1 MPNWNDILEEIQR
14 SKRVDAL
21 DYVRRGYLRKLG
33 EITGRNVIA
42 YYSGWLQKPG
52 MKNTSISDDDKN
64 GFMTVIHNMDRS
76 KGLDLIMHTPG
87 GDTAAT
93 ESIVDYLRRMFGT
106 DIRVIVPQLA
116 MSAGTMIACAS
127 KEIIMGKQSSL
138 GPIDPQFNGIP
149 AHGVIEEFEKAV
161 REIKIDPKTTPAWQ
175 VVISKYHPTF
185 IGECEKAIKWSS
197 EMVQNWLENGMFK
210 DIDDAATKARYIVK
224 ELNNHIDTKTHA
236 RHIAIDEC
244 IRIGLKITSLEDLMR
259 EENLQDIVL
268 SIHHSFMHT
277 FAMSSAIKII
287 ENDFEIAY
295 IQHFNNNQQI
305 QVVNQP
311 ARLKQIVEKQKT
323 VESIEPS
330 N

>member
-1 MPNWNDILEEIQR
+1 MPSWNDILAEIQS
-14 SKRVDAL
+14 SKRIDAL
-21 DYVRRGYLRKLG
+21 DFVRRSYLRKLYD
-33 EITGRNVIA
+33 ITGRNVIA
-42 YYSGWLQKPG
+42 YYSGWLQKSG
-52 MKNTSISDDDKN
+52 TNNSSILDDDKN

-76 KGLDLIMHTPG
+76 KGLDLILHTPG

-149 AHGVIEEFEKAV
+149 AHGVIEEFEKALKEV
-161 REIKIDPKTTPAWQ
+161 QTNPERIPIWQ
-175 VVISKYHPTF
+175 VVVSKYHPTF

-197 EMVQNWLENGMFK
+197 DMVNDWLISGMFQGEA
-210 DIDDAATKARYIVK
+210 DSGAKAKGIVD

-236 RHIAIDEC
+236 RHIPIDEC
-244 IRIGLKITSLEDLMR
+244 RRIGLKITSLEDYMK
-259 EENLQDIVL
+259 EQDFQDIVL

-287 ENDFEIAY
+287 ENHNDIAY
-295 IQHFNNNQQI
+295 IQHIPMQFQQPI
-305 QVVNQP
+305 G
-311 ARLKQIVEKQKT
+311 IVQQQN
-323 VESIEPS
+323 VPQQLLSIED
-330 N
+330 

>member
-1 MPNWNDILEEIQR
+1 MPSWNNILEEIQK

-21 DYVRRGYLRKLG
+21 DFVRRGYLRKLS
-33 EITGRNVIA
+33 EKTGRNVIA
-42 YYSGWLQKPG
+42 YYSGWLQKSG
-52 MKNTSISDDDKN
+52 IKNTSISDDDKN

-149 AHGVIEEFEKAV
+149 AHGVIEEFQRAIQ
-161 REIKIDPKTTPAWQ
+161 EIKADPRTTPAWQ

-185 IGECEKAIKWSS
+185 IGECEKAITWSS
-197 EMVQNWLENGMFK
+197 EMVQNWLETGMFNG
-210 DIDDAATKARYIVK
+210 DQDASSKAQAIVN

-244 IRIGLKITSLEDLMR
+244 RRMGLKITSLEDLMR
-259 EENLQDIVL
+259 EDDLQDIVL

-295 IQHFNNNQQI
+295 IQHFHNNQQI
-305 QVVNQP
+305 QVVQQP
-311 ARLKQIVEKQKT
+311 NPPKQEAKDQ
-323 VESIEPS
+323 E
-330 N
+330 

>member
-1 MPNWNDILEEIQR
+1 MPSWNAILEEIQQ
-14 SKRVDAL
+14 SKRIDAL
-21 DYVRRGYLRKLG
+21 DYVRRSYLKKLNV
-33 EITGRNVIA
+33 ITGRNVIA

-52 MKNTSISDDDKN
+52 TNNSSILDDDKN
-64 GFMTVIHNMDRS
+64 GFMTVIHNMDRN
-76 KGLDLIMHTPG
+76 KGLDLILHTPG

-93 ESIVDYLRRMFGT
+93 ESIVDYLRRMFNT

-149 AHGVIEEFEKAV
+149 AHGVIEEFEKALKEV
-161 REIKIDPKTTPAWQ
+161 QTSPETIPIWQ
-175 VVISKYHPTF
+175 VVVSKYHPTF

-197 EMVQNWLENGMFK
+197 DMVNDWLISGMFEAET
-210 DIDDAATKARYIVK
+210 DASVKAKIIVD

-236 RHIAIDEC
+236 RHIPIDEC
-244 IRIGLKITSLEDLMR
+244 RRIGLKITSLEDFMK
-259 EENLQDIVL
+259 EQDFQDIVL

-287 ENDFEIAY
+287 ENHNDIAY
-295 IQHFNNNQQI
+295 IQHMQI
-305 QVVNQP
+305 QQP
-311 ARLKQIVEKQKT
+311 INLIQPQNIPQQLI
-323 VESIEPS
+323 SIED
-330 N
+330 